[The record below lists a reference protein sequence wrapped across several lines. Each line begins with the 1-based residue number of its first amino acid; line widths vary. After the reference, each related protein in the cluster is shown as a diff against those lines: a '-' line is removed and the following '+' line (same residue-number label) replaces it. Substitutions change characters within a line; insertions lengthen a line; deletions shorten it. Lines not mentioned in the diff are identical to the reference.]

1 MLKKLSILMLIM
13 VCLSAAVFGCGIK
26 SPPIPPD
33 APDKKK

>member
-13 VCLSAAVFGCGIK
+13 VFLSGAVFGCGIK

-33 APDKKK
+33 APVKKK